1 MKMSEIR
8 DLNDQELMESI
19 SEKQLELTRM
29 RMNNVISPIE
39 NPQAIKA
46 TRRVVARL
54 LTEKNRRDRQAQP
67 AS

>member
-1 MKMSEIR
+1 MSEIR